1 VLPSAKARAPN
12 AKKATP
18 EKIEVSP
25 VRETR
30 SKKVVPLKKKILLSK
45 SADQLK
51 ESSDSEASDTE
62 IAYKTGDLVAFVD
75 KDDAEEGHMIISIGK
90 VSENLYCL
98 VSTT

>member
-1 VLPSAKARAPN
+1 MLPSAKARAPN
-12 AKKATP
+12 AKKAAP